1 MGGAGGARGSPR
13 PRARLHGHPRPP
25 ARGRR
30 GPPRAGRPCR
40 RAAAARRGSAGA
52 ARGRAPVMLAYDG
65 PNPGGIYTDP
75 VGHWVVVVVAM
86 LATFFVLI
94 TVTAYVVFAERVL
107 IGRFQRRPGPNRV
120 GPYGLLQSAVDGV
133 KLLTKESFMPTGG
146 DRFTYLLASAIAVL
160 AALLT
165 WSVVP
170 FGIWY
175 GFYYWIANVNIGILV
190 IFAISAMN
198 VYAIMLGGY
207 SSNSK
212 YSLLGGLRSAAQLI
226 SYEMALGLSL
236 VPTFIIVGSLRLVD
250 IANYAV
256 HLGPLQLPL
265 LVITPLGFVIYLIS
279 AVAETNRAPFDLPE
293 AEQELVG
300 GFHTEYSGFKFAMF
314 YLAEYMNI
322 VSVSA
327 VASILFLGGWQGPL
341 LPPVFWFL
349 LKVLLFLFFYIWIR
363 STLPR
368 LRYDSLMKLGWKLL
382 LPLAIA
388 NVIVTALVVV
398 WTG

>member
-1 MGGAGGARGSPR
+1 
-13 PRARLHGHPRPP
+13 
-25 ARGRR
+25 
-30 GPPRAGRPCR
+30 
-40 RAAAARRGSAGA
+40 
-52 ARGRAPVMLAYDG
+52 ML
-65 PNPGGIYTDP
+65 
-75 VGHWVVVVVAM
+75 
-86 LATFFVLI
+86 LLLLVLV
-94 TVTAYVVFAERVL
+94 TATAYVVFLERVL

-133 KLLTKESFMPTGG
+133 KLLTKESFMPAGV
-146 DRFTYLLASAIAVL
+146 DKFTYLLAPAIAVL

-175 GFYYWIANVNIGILV
+175 GFYYWVANVNIGILV
-190 IFAISAMN
+190 VFAISAMN

-236 VPTFIIVGSLRLVD
+236 VPTFIIVGSLRLQD
-250 IANYAV
+250 IATYSV
-256 HLGPLQLPL
+256 HWGFYNGPLPL
-265 LVITPLGFVIYLIS
+265 ILLTPLGFVIYLLA

-327 VASILFLGGWQGPL
+327 IASILFLGGWQGPF
-341 LPPVFWFL
+341 LPPIAWFL
-349 LKVLLFLFFYIWIR
+349 VKVLIFLFFYIWIR

-368 LRYDSLMKLGWKLL
+368 LRYDSLMTLGWKVL

-388 NVIVTALVVV
+388 NVVVTAVIAVALS
-398 WTG
+398 

>member
-1 MGGAGGARGSPR
+1 VIGAYSGI
-13 PRARLHGHPRPP
+13 
-25 ARGRR
+25 
-30 GPPRAGRPCR
+30 
-40 RAAAARRGSAGA
+40 
-52 ARGRAPVMLAYDG
+52 
-65 PNPGGIYTDP
+65 NPGGIYTDP

-86 LATFFVLI
+86 LVTFFILI

-133 KLLTKESFMPTGG
+133 KLLTKESFMPTGV
-146 DRFTYLLASAIAVL
+146 DRFTYLLAPAIAVL

-175 GFYYWIANVNIGILV
+175 GFSYWIANVNIGILV
-190 IFAISAMN
+190 IFAVSAMN
-198 VYAIMLGGY
+198 VYAILLGGY
-207 SSNSK
+207 SSNNK

-226 SYEMALGLSL
+226 SYEMSLGLSL
-236 VPTFIIVGSLRLVD
+236 VPTFIIVGSLRLQD

-256 HLGPLQLPL
+256 HVGPIALPL
-265 LVITPLGFVIYLIS
+265 IVVTPLGFVIYLVS

-314 YLAEYMNI
+314 YIAEYMNI
-322 VSVSA
+322 FAVSTI
-327 VASILFLGGWQGPL
+327 ASVLFLGGGAGPL
-341 LPPVFWFL
+341 LPPIVWL
-349 LKVLLFLFFYIWIR
+349 IIKISIFLFFYIWIR
-363 STLPR
+363 STFPR
-368 LRYDSLMKLGWKLL
+368 LRYDSLMKLGWKVL
-382 LPLAIA
+382 LPVAIA
-388 NVIVTALVVV
+388 NVIITAIVVV
-398 WTG
+398 AVT

>member
-1 MGGAGGARGSPR
+1 
-13 PRARLHGHPRPP
+13 
-25 ARGRR
+25 
-30 GPPRAGRPCR
+30 
-40 RAAAARRGSAGA
+40 
-52 ARGRAPVMLAYDG
+52 MLAYNG

-75 VGHWVVVVVAM
+75 IGHWVVVVVAM
-86 LATFFVLI
+86 LVTFLILI

-133 KLLTKESFMPTGG
+133 KLLTKESFMPTGV
-146 DRFTYLLASAIAVL
+146 DRFTYVLAPAIAVL
-160 AALLT
+160 AALMT

-170 FGIWY
+170 FALWY
-175 GFYYWIANVNIGILV
+175 GGFTYWIANVNIGILV

-198 VYAIMLGGY
+198 VYALMLGGY
-207 SSNSK
+207 SSNNK

-226 SYEMALGLSL
+226 SYEMSLGLAL
-236 VPTFIIVGSLRLVD
+236 VPTFIIVGSLRLQD

-256 HLGPLQLPL
+256 HVGPLSLPL
-265 LVITPLGFVIYLIS
+265 IFVTPLGFVIYLVS

-314 YLAEYMNI
+314 YIAEYMNI
-322 VSVSA
+322 FAVST
-327 VASILFLGGWQGPL
+327 VASVLFLGGGQGFFF
-341 LPPVFWFL
+341 LPPIAWLIIKIAF
-349 LKVLLFLFFYIWIR
+349 FLFFYIWIR

-368 LRYDSLMKLGWKLL
+368 LRYDSLMKLGWKIL

-388 NVIVTALVVV
+388 NVIVTAVIVVAV
-398 WTG
+398 GS